1 MSIRTTIR
9 FPKALSLAL
18 IAFLILMSASTGR
31 AQSRPQ
37 DNSPASEKMRAKI
50 AKLGTGKRAR
60 AEITLKDDKRLK
72 GYIGEISENS
82 FTLVDPK
89 RGTVTNITYDEV
101 RQVKN
106 RNNAVRE
113 VAFFGATIGVVL
125 VLVLTTISRS

>member
-1 MSIRTTIR
+1 MSIRTIAR

-18 IAFLILMSASTGR
+18 IALLVLMSASTGR
-31 AQSRPQ
+31 AQSRPR
-37 DNSPASEKMRAKI
+37 DDSPASERMRAKI

-60 AEITLKDDKRLK
+60 AEITLKDDRKLK

-101 RQVKN
+101 SQVKN

-125 VLVLTTISRS
+125 ILVLTTISRS

>member
-1 MSIRTTIR
+1 MSIRTTAR
-9 FPKALSLAL
+9 FPKAPTLAL
-18 IAFLILMSASTGR
+18 VAFLLTMAASSGR
-31 AQSRPQ
+31 AESRPQ
-37 DNSPASEKMRAKI
+37 DDAPGSEEIRAKV
-50 AKLGTGKRAR
+50 AKLGTGKRSR
-60 AEITLKDDKRLK
+60 ADITLKDDRRLK

-113 VAFFGATIGVVL
+113 VAFFGATIGVAL
-125 VLVLTTISRS
+125 ILVLTTISRS